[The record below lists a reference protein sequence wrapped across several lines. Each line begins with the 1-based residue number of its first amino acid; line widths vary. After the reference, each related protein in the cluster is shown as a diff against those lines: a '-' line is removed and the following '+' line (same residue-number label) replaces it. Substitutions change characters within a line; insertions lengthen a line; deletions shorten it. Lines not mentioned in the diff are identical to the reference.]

1 MISKNNTTK
10 GILFIIIGMAI
21 FSIQDALIKFI
32 FEYTSLYE
40 LYFGRTL
47 IALILL
53 LLFMCF
59 KKEKIILKTY
69 YPFLTTL
76 RVVLFFFGFS
86 FFYISL
92 TYMSLAM
99 ANALFFS
106 SPFFVSIFAKFFLK
120 EKIGIRRWSAI
131 FVGFCGV
138 FIVLDPDFNNF
149 KITDL
154 APVACALC
162 YSGSMV
168 ILKITGDKDNV
179 YTQLIHLYIGAIII
193 SIIFFIFTADGKFN
207 TFSNPS
213 MQFIFREWFTNP
225 QKAWPIIVIMGFGA
239 SVSFALVFTAYNL
252 ASPSTISLFEY
263 SLIIYSIITGY
274 LIFDETPD
282 TRTLFGAFII
292 ISAGI
297 YIYLRERI
305 KDQLIVTENPIR

>member
-1 MISKNNTTK
+1 MNC
-10 GILFIIIGMAI
+10 IL
-21 FSIQDALIKFI
+21 DV
-32 FEYTSLYE
+32 
-40 LYFGRTL
+40 
-47 IALILL
+47 LL
-53 LLFMCF
+53 LHYYYFLYLCILQ
-59 KKEKIILKTY
+59 KKKIILKTY
-69 YPFLTTL
+69 YPYLTIL
-76 RVVLFFFGFS
+76 RVVLYFFGFS

-106 SPFFVSIFAKFFLK
+106 SPFFISIFAKFFLK

-131 FVGFCGV
+131 FFGFCGV
-138 FIVLDPDFNNF
+138 FIVLNPDFNNF

-154 APVACALC
+154 APVVCALC
-162 YSGSMV
+162 YSGSMI
-168 ILKITGDKDNV
+168 ILKITNDKDNV
-179 YTQLIHLYIGAIII
+179 YTQLIHLYIGALII